1 MSFWAH
7 ETSLVDENA
16 EIGDDTRIWE
26 FCNVMK
32 NAKIGSCCSIGGG
45 CFIEGNVII
54 GNRVKIK
61 NNIALYSGF
70 VCEDDVF
77 LGPNCVF
84 TNVINPRSFIGKKDE
99 FRVTKIK
106 KGATIGANATIICGH
121 TIGRYALI
129 GAGSVVT
136 RDVPDYAL
144 VMGNP
149 SQIKGYVCQC
159 GERLHCEKDAYWC
172 EKCNKAYGIKDEN
185 LILVE

>member
-54 GNRVKIK
+54 GNRV
-61 NNIALYSGF
+61 
-70 VCEDDVF
+70 
-77 LGPNCVF
+77 
-84 TNVINPRSFIGKKDE
+84 
-99 FRVTKIK
+99 KIK